1 MKALQYH
8 PDKRRLYINEVEIPK
23 PGPSEVLIRIACAS
37 LCHSDCLVFVP
48 DFSVTKNVKL
58 PTTIGH
64 EATGYVVET
73 GEEVTALET
82 LVKGDP
88 VGFLASSGCGK
99 CSACTT
105 WSVIGCKDLEAQG
118 FTSHGYF
125 QEYVIVK
132 AQNVVKLP
140 SHLNIASSAPL
151 CCAGVTSFNAIR
163 GCRQHLN
170 EGDWIAII
178 GAGGVGQLG
187 IQYAKAMGLN
197 AIAIDIELGQLET
210 AISVGA
216 DHVFDATTYP
226 KYLDEIREI
235 CPGGVHAAVNFT
247 ASVEAYE
254 NMPPLIRG
262 GGILM
267 AVGIPV
273 EDPSFSMIDVS
284 FGRYTIKGA
293 CNGTVED
300 LKQCVDFSADN
311 GIRPTVVFKQLEEI
325 PDVVEEMK
333 ANKVKGRI
341 GVLFTNDG

>member
-8 PDKRRLYINEVEIPK
+8 PDERKMYINKVEIPK
-23 PGPSEVLIRIACAS
+23 PGPSEVFIQIACAS

-48 DFSVTKNVKL
+48 DFSVTNNVKL
-58 PTTIGH
+58 PTTLGH
-64 EATGYVVET
+64 EATGYVFEA
-73 GEEVTALET
+73 GEEVSALET
-82 LVKGDP
+82 FVKGDS
-88 VGFLASSGCGK
+88 VGFLASSGCEK
-99 CSACTT
+99 CSACKT
-105 WSVIGCKDLEAQG
+105 C
-118 FTSHGYF
+118 HGYF

-132 AQNVVKLP
+132 ARNVIKLP
-140 SHLNIASSAPL
+140 LHLDVASSAPL

-163 GCRQHLN
+163 ACRQDKK

-197 AIAIDIELGQLET
+197 VIAIDIELGQLET
-210 AISVGA
+210 AMSVGA

-226 KYLDEIREI
+226 KYLDEVLEI
-235 CPGGVHAAVNFT
+235 CPGGLPAAVNFT
-247 ASVEAYE
+247 ASAKAYA
-254 NMPPLIRG
+254 NMPHLIRG

-293 CNGTVED
+293 CNGTIED
-300 LKQCVDFSADN
+300 LKQCVEFSADN
-311 GIRPTVVFKQLEEI
+311 GIRPAVMFKKLEDI
-325 PDVVEEMK
+325 PGVVEEMK

-341 GVLFTNDG
+341 GVLFANHN